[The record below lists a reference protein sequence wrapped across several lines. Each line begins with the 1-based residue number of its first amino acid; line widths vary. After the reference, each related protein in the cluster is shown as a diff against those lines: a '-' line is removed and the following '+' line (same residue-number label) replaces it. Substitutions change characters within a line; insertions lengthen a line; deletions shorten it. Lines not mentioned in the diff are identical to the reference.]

1 MTSDTR
7 QPRSLLFACNMNSVR
22 SPMAASLAA
31 AMLGDAVHVESAGV
45 YEGAVD
51 PFAEAVMA
59 EIGHDISGH
68 VARAFDEAD
77 PAGFDLVVA
86 LTPEAQRE
94 AESRVAPARVEFWAI
109 DNPSETRGNREQVM
123 TAYRAT
129 RDALKRRIAERFAA
143 QAAG

>member
-1 MTSDTR
+1 MTSDPR
-7 QPRSLLFACNMNSVR
+7 QPRSILFACNMNSVR

-31 AMLGDAVHVESAGV
+31 AMLGDAAHVESAGV
-45 YEGAVD
+45 YEGALD

-68 VARAFDEAD
+68 VSRSFDEAD

-94 AESRVAPARVEFWAI
+94 AESRVGADRVEFWSI
-109 DNPSETRGNREQVM
+109 ENPSETRGSRDQVM
-123 TAYRAT
+123 VAYRGT
-129 RDALKRRIAERFAA
+129 RDALKRRIAERFSA